1 MKNNQGFVAL
11 FLVVILAI
19 AVIGGGAFYFL
30 VSTKNTN
37 TQEPISAPI
46 ENSVSPTQQ
55 TNTPKPPEVSNTPP
69 VTDTQL
75 KNWQTYTNIQYGFEL
90 KYPPTY
96 TVKQETA
103 QNSDLLSLR
112 IKDVGVK
119 VIKKT
124 GLKFS
129 GVACESSMYDSTLNT
144 WLSAENGCQQ
154 QNIYYNLVCSNTK
167 IGQSALPAYQTG
179 TGDAGVSVSIN
190 YVLTNKDYAVV
201 LSRGNDQGST
211 EESTSNQEKIL
222 ASFRLLG
229 DTSIKNP
236 ICDINQ
242 IGNQAVIPSVIS
254 PVNGN
259 VVKISQGFNLSL
271 SSNLPQSIGVA
282 VFISQNTDSVS
293 YAIPYGD
300 LTSGQSLYLKPLS
313 EFLYVKSIPEFIG
326 EKYLHLKFYKLING
340 KKIFFGKSGERVV
353 KLIIDNDLVSVLE
366 LNINQA
372 VVQNFAQKDGKIVLK
387 KGSFIVNDGILKI
400 TASNVKDCVRTVT
413 SENNGSPANMGA
425 ISNGTAGIYV
435 PPEFPSS
442 QPIVVT
448 YSCKTPSG
456 ATITKTL
463 DFLSE

>member
-1 MKNNQGFVAL
+1 MKNSQGFVPL
-11 FLVVILAI
+11 ILVVILAI
-19 AVIGGGAFYFL
+19 AVIGGGTFYFL
-30 VSTKNTN
+30 VSTKNTS
-37 TQEPISAPI
+37 TQEPISAPP
-46 ENSVSPTQQ
+46 ENSVSPTDQ
-55 TNTPKPPEVSNTPP
+55 TNASKPPEVSNTPP
-69 VTDTQL
+69 MTDTQL
-75 KNWQTYTNIQYGFEL
+75 KDWKTYTNVQYGFEL

-96 TVKQETA
+96 TVKQETS

-112 IKDVGVK
+112 IKDVSVR
-119 VIKKT
+119 VTKKT

-144 WLSAENGCQQ
+144 WLSAENGCNQ

-179 TGDAGVSVSIN
+179 TGDAGVSVSVN
-190 YVLTNKDYAVV
+190 YILTDKNYAVV

-211 EESTSNQEKIL
+211 EESMSNQDNIL
-222 ASFRLLG
+222 GSFRFLDG
-229 DTSIKNP
+229 VSVKNSV
-236 ICDINQ
+236 CDINK
-242 IGNQAVIPSVIS
+242 IGSQVSLPSVSS
-254 PVNGN
+254 PFNGS

-271 SSNLPQSIGVA
+271 SSNLPQAVGAA
-282 VFISQNTDSVS
+282 VFISQNAENVS
-293 YAIPYGD
+293 YSLPYGD
-300 LTSGQSLYLKPLS
+300 MTSGQSLYLKPLS
-313 EFLYVKSIPEFIG
+313 EFLYVTTIPEFIG
-326 EKYLHLKFYKLING
+326 EKYLHLKFYKLVNG

-353 KLIIDNDLVSVLE
+353 KLIINNDLVSVLE

-387 KGSFIVNDGILKI
+387 KGSFIINDGILKI

-413 SENNGSPANMGA
+413 SENNGAPAAMGA
-425 ISNGTAGIYV
+425 ISNGTAGVYV

-442 QPIVVT
+442 QLIVVT

-456 ATITKTL
+456 ATITKAL